1 MTITAIC
8 GDIGS
13 GKSFKQ
19 LHYGLQQVNKKRK
32 RLVTNFELNMVE
44 LRKYAGMMRY
54 GWLAHII
61 DTKQIAVMDTVQ
73 SLSDILKH
81 SDSLVLL
88 DEAGIFLNTREF
100 SKTPK
105 SLLMDLAQSRKFGC
119 DLVYCAQFDDQVD
132 KQFRMLTQYFVQC
145 QASTIYDKRMRRP
158 RMITKNYFIFTA
170 DKYHTWAGNS
180 KDRANFVRTW
190 MMSFDYHGGWL
201 SRSDKQLFNC
211 FDSFV
216 RLDHQSASVRDMG
229 LNSDEIKE
237 VYSLATIQRHSFKAA
252 VKRDTKTYFFG
263 ALVVPCHYPKRRAS
277 A

>member
-32 RLVTNFELNMVE
+32 RLVTNFGLNYAE
-44 LRKYAGMMRY
+44 FRRYAGMMRY

-61 DTKQIAVMDTVQ
+61 DTKQIATMDCIE
-73 SLSDILKH
+73 SLGDILKY

-105 SLLMDLAQSRKFGC
+105 KLLMDLAQSRKFGC

-132 KQFRMLTQYFVQC
+132 KQFRMLTQYFIQC
-145 QASTIYDKRMRRP
+145 QASTIYDKRLRRP
-158 RMITKNYFIFTA
+158 RMVTKNYFIFTA

-180 KDRANFVRTW
+180 KDRANFVKTW
-190 MMSFDYHGGWL
+190 MQSFDYHGGFL
-201 SRSDKQLFNC
+201 SAADKQLFNC
-211 FDSFV
+211 FDSFT
-216 RLDHQSASVRDMG
+216 RLDEQSAAVTDMG
-229 LNSDEIKE
+229 LSASELED
-237 VYSLATIQRHSFKAA
+237 VYSLSRIKKHAFSAA
-252 VKRDTKTYFFG
+252 LKRDTKTYFFG
-263 ALVVPCHYPKRRAS
+263 ALEVSPNYPKSRAS
-277 A
+277 